1 MLTHRLVFIA
11 SGIVILLGMVSHAF
25 SVQNRLTEAL
35 DRMEQVN
42 QDLHATRDSLHST
55 QQTLHLILKKA
66 HQAQT
71 DLEIIRSQVE
81 VIDLKYQQEKAAN
94 WQKLQQ
100 LRQELQTKEKN
111 LISLK
116 EEVQKFDY

>member
-11 SGIVILLGMVSHAF
+11 SGIIIFLGMVFHAF
-25 SVQNRLTEAL
+25 SVQNRLAEAL

-55 QQTLHLILKKA
+55 QQTLHLMLKKA